1 MAHDPAFPRVIAPT
15 QREHVTVGFGND
27 GLVPALFKTLLSDD
41 QIAKADLLPI
51 PRQIGQGSRQ
61 VPPIQQ
67 RQRPR
72 SPERLMNVRFHSGR
86 QRPACH
92 RGRGE

>member
-27 GLVPALFKTLLSDD
+27 GLVPALLRTFLGDN

-51 PRQIGQGSRQ
+51 PRQIGPGAARC
-61 VPPIQQ
+61 
-67 RQRPR
+67 PR
-72 SPERLMNVRFHSGR
+72 SSSAET
-86 QRPACH
+86 PALQSAC
-92 RGRGE
+92 